1 MGKPTTFSMVKKNG
15 IFYEIDGLERDRL
28 IQRKTAQNEIFECI
42 KANSGIKQK
51 QIVEKLNKHKQ
62 NVSRDIIK
70 LLKND
75 YITGNSN
82 DGYFAVT
89 PLDELDYS
97 DDQ

>member
-1 MGKPTTFSMVKKNG
+1 MGAASEFSLVKRNG
-15 IFYEIDGLERDRL
+15 IFFEIDGRERQA
-28 IQRKTAQNEIFECI
+28 IQRKPAQNEIFECI
-42 KANSGIKQK
+42 KLNPRIKQK
-51 QIVEKLNKHKQ
+51 QIVEMLKKHKQ

-70 LLKND
+70 LLRND

-89 PLDELDYS
+89 PPDYPDET